1 MSMSHRVVLIPG
13 DGIGPEIAEAALR
26 VISLTGVRIEW
37 VRRLAGVSAI
47 EAVGNP
53 IPDETLEAIRE
64 CQVALKGPLTTPVGG
79 GFRSVNVAIRQE
91 FDLYA
96 NLRPSRNWE
105 GIPGHWPGTDLLVVR
120 ENTEGLYSG
129 VEHWVGRKKDTA
141 EVIGVFTRFA
151 LERISRFA
159 FDQARKLGRRR
170 VTAVHKAN
178 ILKLTNGMF
187 LDTARAVAAE
197 YPDIA
202 FDDRI
207 IDNMCLQLVRDPTA
221 FDVILTT
228 NLFGD
233 ILSDLTAGLTG
244 GLGIAPSA
252 NIGTTTAVFEAVH
265 GSAPDIAGRGIAN
278 PTSLI
283 LSACL
288 LLDHLGE
295 PEAASRI
302 RAAVAATFAARDRL
316 TRDLESARP
325 ATTVEFVDALVSRLH
340 TA

>member
-1 MSMSHRVVLIPG
+1 MSQPHHVVLIPG
-13 DGIGPEIAEAALR
+13 DGIGPEIAEATTT
-26 VISLTGVRIEW
+26 VIARAGVAIEW
-37 VRRLAGVSAI
+37 DRRLAGVAAV

-53 IPDETLEAIRE
+53 IPDDTLAAIAGRT
-64 CQVALKGPLTTPVGG
+64 VALKGPLTTPVGG

-91 FDLYA
+91 FDLFA
-96 NLRPSRNWE
+96 NLRPALTWE
-105 GIPGHWPGTDLLVVR
+105 GVASHWPGTDLVVVR

-129 VEHWVGRKKDTA
+129 VEHWVGRKREAA
-141 EVIGVFTRFA
+141 EIIGVFTKSA

-159 FDQARKLGRRR
+159 FEHARRHGRKR

-178 ILKLTNGMF
+178 ILKITNGMF
-187 LDTARAVAAE
+187 LEAARAVAAD
-197 YPDIA
+197 YPEIA

-207 IDNMCLQLVRDPTA
+207 IDNMCLQLVRDPRQ
-221 FDVILTT
+221 FDVIVTT

-252 NIGTTTAVFEAVH
+252 NIGATVSVFEAVH
-265 GSAPDIAGRGIAN
+265 GSAPDIAGKGIAN

-288 LLDHLGE
+288 MLDHLGE
-295 PEAASRI
+295 DAAAGRI
-302 RAAVAATFAARDRL
+302 RAALADVLRTRDRL
-316 TRDLESARP
+316 TADLEPKSP
-325 ATTVEFVDALVSRLH
+325 APTSKFVDALLERIERG
-340 TA
+340 

>member
-1 MSMSHRVVLIPG
+1 MQRSHRVVLIPG
-13 DGIGPEIAEAALR
+13 DGIGPEIAVATLQILVLA
-26 VISLTGVRIEW
+26 GVSIEW
-37 VRRLAGVSAI
+37 DERLAGVAAV

-53 IPDETLEAIRE
+53 IPDETLMAIRE
-64 CQVALKGPLTTPVGG
+64 CRIALKGPLTTPVGG

-96 NLRPSRNWE
+96 NLRPARNWD
-105 GIPGHWPGTDLLVVR
+105 GIPGHWPNTDLVVVR

-141 EVIGVFTRFA
+141 EVIGVFTRPA
-151 LERISRFA
+151 LERITRCA
-159 FDQARKLGRRR
+159 FEYARKHGRRR

-178 ILKLTNGMF
+178 ILKLTNGLF

-207 IDNMCLQLVRDPTA
+207 IDNMCLQLVRDPRQ
-221 FDVILTT
+221 FDVIVTT

-252 NIGTTTAVFEAVH
+252 NIGTTAAVFEAVH
-265 GSAPDIAGRGIAN
+265 GSAPDIAGKGIAN

-288 LLDHLGE
+288 MLDHLGE
-295 PEAASRI
+295 DDAAARI
-302 RAAVAATFAARDRL
+302 RAAVAATFLARDRL
-316 TRDLESARP
+316 TADLEAIHP
-325 ATTVEFVDALVSRLH
+325 ATTAEFVQALASRLH
-340 TA
+340 

>member
-1 MSMSHRVVLIPG
+1 MPQSHRVVLIPG
-13 DGIGPEIAEAALR
+13 DGIGPEIAAATLQ
-26 VISLTGVRIEW
+26 VISLTGVSIEW
-37 VRRLAGVSAI
+37 VRRLAGVAAVD
-47 EAVGNP
+47 AVGNP

-64 CQVALKGPLTTPVGG
+64 CRIALKGPLTTPVGG

-96 NLRPSRNWE
+96 NLRPARSWE
-105 GIPGHWPGTDLLVVR
+105 GIPGHWPDTDLVVVR

-129 VEHWVGRKKDTA
+129 VEHWVGRKKDAA
-141 EVIGVFTRFA
+141 EVIGVFTRPA
-151 LERISRFA
+151 LERICRFA
-159 FDQARKLGRRR
+159 FEHARKNGRRR

-187 LDTARAVAAE
+187 LETARTIAAQ

-207 IDNMCLQLVRDPTA
+207 IDNMCLQLVRDPRQ
-221 FDVILTT
+221 FDVIVTT

-252 NIGTTTAVFEAVH
+252 NIGATSAVFEAVH
-265 GSAPDIAGRGIAN
+265 GSAPDIAGKGIAN

-288 LLDHLGE
+288 MLDHLGGRGGE
-295 PEAASRI
+295 DPGR
-302 RAAVAATFAARDRL
+302 RGGHVR
-316 TRDLESARP
+316 RP
-325 ATTVEFVDALVSRLH
+325 
-340 TA
+340 

>member
-1 MSMSHRVVLIPG
+1 MPQSHRVVLIPG
-13 DGIGPEIAEAALR
+13 DGIGPEIAAATLQ
-26 VISLTGVRIEW
+26 VISLTGVSIEW
-37 VRRLAGVSAI
+37 VRRLAGVAAVD
-47 EAVGNP
+47 AVGNP

-64 CQVALKGPLTTPVGG
+64 CRIALKGPLTTPVGG

-96 NLRPSRNWE
+96 NLRPARSWE
-105 GIPGHWPGTDLLVVR
+105 GIPGHWPDTDLVVVR

-129 VEHWVGRKKDTA
+129 VEHWVGRKKDAA
-141 EVIGVFTRFA
+141 EVIGVFTRPA
-151 LERISRFA
+151 LERICRFA
-159 FDQARKLGRRR
+159 FEHARKNGRRR

-187 LDTARAVAAE
+187 LETARTIAAQ

-207 IDNMCLQLVRDPTA
+207 IDNMCLQLVRDPRQ
-221 FDVILTT
+221 FDVIVTT

-252 NIGTTTAVFEAVH
+252 NIGATSAVFEAVH
-265 GSAPDIAGRGIAN
+265 GSAPDIAGKGIAN

-288 LLDHLGE
+288 MLDHLGE
-295 PEAASRI
+295 EDAAAKI

-316 TRDLESARP
+316 TADLETNHP
-325 ATTVEFVDALVSRLH
+325 ATTAEFVEALASRLKQS
-340 TA
+340 